1 MDGLTFMTNHADR
14 LRGLPVIMITGRAD
28 QRTRAQRA
36 GVVAFLEKP
45 VEDAVLLAAI
55 GHALAAAEAESA
67 AEHPG

>member
-1 MDGLTFMTNHADR
+1 MEGLTFMTNH
-14 LRGLPVIMITGRAD
+14 AD

-55 GHALAAAEAESA
+55 GRALAAAEARSA